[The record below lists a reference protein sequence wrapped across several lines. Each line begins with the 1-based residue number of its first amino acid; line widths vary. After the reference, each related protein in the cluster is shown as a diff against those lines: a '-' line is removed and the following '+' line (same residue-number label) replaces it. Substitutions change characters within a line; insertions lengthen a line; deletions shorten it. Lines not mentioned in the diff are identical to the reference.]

1 MCAQAAACPPS
12 FRQVSPLLG
21 LAQRLAP
28 QKPLPFYL
36 VLEWKPVVPS
46 PRAEEGCGTDT
57 GRKPLLGSKLRFDG
71 VTGEEAKLGPLAL
84 PSSEQ

>member
-1 MCAQAAACPPS
+1 MQQHPPS

-28 QKPLPFYL
+28 QKPLLFDL
-36 VLEWKPVVPS
+36 VLEWKAMGFPMLVPS
-46 PRAEEGCGTDT
+46 PRAEEGCGTDA
-57 GRKPLLGSKLRFDG
+57 GKKPLLGSDG
-71 VTGEEAKLGPLAL
+71 TPGEEAKLGPFVL